1 MGDPT
6 SSIDGKGRKKI
17 QCKECGQWYH
27 RLDVHVN
34 KKHDMDVIAYLNKYP
49 GAPTVSDAA
58 HQLRKEAS
66 RHNIIGVDPGT
77 GSSFTVFRIGAAS
90 PSFKRELSERD
101 SKMVP
106 IHDPEWIISDREAGH
121 LEELSL
127 GIEDDDNVLIH
138 GPVGVGKST
147 LVMELASICNQP
159 VLRVQN
165 DGDMRKAE
173 FIGEKGVTID
183 KKTGQSKTEW
193 FDGSLPI
200 SADRGY
206 WLLLEEVEAMPG
218 HISFSLYTA
227 MTKPRQLVITGDGG
241 RSIEFDPNFRIIATC
256 NDLPQKESFVD
267 RFGVVIYMTFPSPK
281 VEKSI
286 LMKRCKGIDDRT
298 ATKMVRLANM
308 VRESCSRGDCYS
320 SISTRSLI
328 EWSRKN
334 LKLKDVTRAA
344 RITILN
350 KMDASDS
357 VFVGGL
363 VQRHFGGT
371 T

>member
-6 SSIDGKGRKKI
+6 SNTDEKGRRKI
-17 QCKECGQWYH
+17 QCRECGKWYH
-27 RLDVHVN
+27 RLDVHVS
-34 KKHDMDVIAYLNKYP
+34 KKHGMELIDYSNKHP

-58 HQLRKEAS
+58 HHVHKEAK
-66 RHNIIGVDPGT
+66 RHCILGIDPGID
-77 GSSFTVFRIGAAS
+77 GDRTVFKIGAAS
-90 PSFKRELSERD
+90 PSFKRDLAERD
-101 SKMVP
+101 SRLVP

-127 GIEDDDNVLIH
+127 GIEDDDNILIR

-147 LVMELASICNQP
+147 LVLELASICNQP

-173 FIGEKGVTID
+173 FIGEKGVVID
-183 KKTGQSKTEW
+183 EATGQPKTEW
-193 FDGSLPI
+193 SDGSLPI
-200 SADRGY
+200 SIDRGY

-218 HISFSLYTA
+218 HISFALYTA
-227 MTKPRQLVITGDGG
+227 MTKPRQLIIPGDGG
-241 RSIEFDPNFRIIATC
+241 RSVEFDPNFRIVATC

-267 RFGVVIYMTFPSPK
+267 RFGVVIHMTFPSPK

-286 LMKRCKGIDDRT
+286 LLKRCNGLDERT

-308 VRESCSRGDCYS
+308 VRESCGRGDCYS

-328 EWSRKN
+328 DWSRKY
-334 LKLKDVTRAA
+334 LKLKDAVRSSK
-344 RITILN
+344 ITILN
-350 KMDASDS
+350 KMDTSDHI
-357 VFVGGL
+357 FVGGL
-363 VQRHFGGT
+363 VQRHFGGST
-371 T
+371 